1 MRFAP
6 DREQQDMA
14 DTLRDLLADADT
26 AKIARA
32 WSGGETAAWWEVWR
46 ELADVGV
53 TGLTV
58 PQDHGGL
65 EFGPIEMALCLEE
78 LGYAAMPGPLIESL
92 AFLPRLLPG
101 SPWLAELAGGRAV
114 GTAIVAGHLPFALDA
129 DQAGAVFRCDG
140 DGVHRLG
147 GTRLQRAESFD
158 PARRLFAVE
167 HDTAEPVEA
176 ADSGAAFDR
185 GVLGCAAYLLGLGRR
200 LLDTATEYVKQRHQ
214 FGRPVGEFQAVKHH
228 LANVLL
234 KLEFVRPLVRGAC
247 LSVDGPHGSRDVS
260 AAKIAAGE
268 AARTAARTA
277 LQVHGAIGYTAEHD
291 LHLWLTKATAL
302 RSAWGTPA
310 WHRAR
315 VATALATDPAP
326 IGA

>member
-1 MRFAP
+1 MKFAP

-14 DTLRDLLADADT
+14 DTLRDLLADAGT

-32 WSGGETAAWWEVWR
+32 WSDGEAAPWWEVWR
-46 ELADVGV
+46 ELAELGV

-58 PQDHGGL
+58 PQARGGL
-65 EFGPIEMALCLEE
+65 ELGPVEMALCLEQ
-78 LGYAAMPGPLIESL
+78 LGYAALPGPVIESL
-92 AFLPRLLPG
+92 AFLPRLLPD
-101 SPWLAELAGGRAV
+101 SPWLAELAGGAV
-114 GTAIVAGHLPFALDA
+114 GTAVVAGHLPCALDA

-140 DGVHRLG
+140 DDVRRLG
-147 GTRLQRAESFD
+147 GIRLQRVESFD
-158 PARRLFAVE
+158 PARRLFTVE
-167 HDTAEPVEA
+167 HDTAEPVAA
-176 ADSGAAFDR
+176 ADAGAAFDH

-200 LLDTATEYVKQRHQ
+200 LLDTATDYVKQRHQ

-234 KLEFVRPLVRGAC
+234 ELEFVRPLVRGAC
-247 LSVDGPHGSRDVS
+247 LSIGGPRGSRDAS

-302 RSAWGTPA
+302 RTAWGTPA

-315 VATALATDPAP
+315 VATALATDATP
-326 IGA
+326 IGT